1 MELAIRLTVQG
12 LIIGCGYALIAIGLT
27 MIFGLMDIANF
38 AHGEFFVLG
47 FYFAFTLAKMV
58 TVFQSVVANYF
69 LGLVIGTLA
78 TIAFGVLLD
87 KVVFKR
93 LREEP
98 LLTATMATI
107 GLSIFLAYL
116 IQAIWGFW
124 PRQMPTPFGL
134 DPFIWGPLVLPPIR
148 LFILVV
154 TGLCI
159 VVFHILLRRT
169 RLGKA
174 VRATFQNKESAALVG
189 IDIDRVYTWTFA
201 AGAGMAAIA
210 GILLATIMPMDPPSG
225 GFAVLKAFI
234 VVILGGMGTFT
245 GAIVAGLG
253 LGVMETLGGGFI
265 ASDYKDGFGFLF
277 LILFLLFR
285 PQGIFGEK

>member
-69 LGLVIGTLA
+69 FGLVIGTLA
-78 TIAFGVLLD
+78 TMAFAVLLD
-87 KVVFKR
+87 KIVFKR

-134 DPFIWGPLVLPPIR
+134 DPFVWGPFVLPPIR
-148 LFILVV
+148 LFILLI

-159 VVFHILLRRT
+159 VVFHVLLRRT

-174 VRATFQNKESAALVG
+174 R
-189 IDIDRVYTWTFA
+189 
-201 AGAGMAAIA
+201 AGALLRYYAGQATLISGETLSNSVPGDVLSHTLKEPIGVVAAINPWNGPIGMSVCA
-210 GILLATIMPMDPPSG
+210 LRRAYPM
-225 GFAVLKAFI
+225 A
-234 VVILGGMGTFT
+234 
-245 GAIVAGLG
+245 
-253 LGVMETLGGGFI
+253 
-265 ASDYKDGFGFLF
+265 
-277 LILFLLFR
+277 
-285 PQGIFGEK
+285 

>member
-38 AHGEFFVLG
+38 AHGEFYVLG
-47 FYFAFTLAKMV
+47 SYFAFTLAKMF

-69 LGLVIGTLA
+69 LGFVIGTLA
-78 TIAFGVLLD
+78 TVAVGVFLD
-87 KVVFKR
+87 KLIFRR
-93 LREEP
+93 LRDEP
-98 LLTATMATI
+98 MLTATMATI
-107 GLSIFLAYL
+107 GLSVFLAYL
-116 IQAIWGFW
+116 VQAIWGFW

-134 DPFIWGPLVLPPIR
+134 DPFIWGPIVLPPIR

-159 VVFHILLRRT
+159 TVFHILLRHT

-174 VRATFQNKESAALVG
+174 IRATFQNKESAALVG
-189 IDIDRVYTWTFA
+189 IEIDRVYTWSFA

-210 GILLATIMPMDPPSG
+210 GIMISTFQPLDPVSG
-225 GFAVLKAFI
+225 GFATLKAFI
-234 VVILGGMGTFT
+234 VVILGGMGTFV

-253 LGVMETLGGGFI
+253 LGVTEALGGGFI
-265 ASDYKDGFGFLF
+265 ASDYKDAFGFLF
-277 LILFLLFR
+277 VIVFLLFR